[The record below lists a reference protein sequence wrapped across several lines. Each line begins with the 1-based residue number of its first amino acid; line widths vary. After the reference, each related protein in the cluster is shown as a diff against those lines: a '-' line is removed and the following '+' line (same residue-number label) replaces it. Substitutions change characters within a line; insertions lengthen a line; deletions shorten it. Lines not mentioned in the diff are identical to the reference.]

1 MKIYLIYSV
10 NQHGGGSFSDHQA
23 LSATV
28 ADRSRSSF
36 SLTERAERLH
46 RRVAE
51 SLICFHLKFGS
62 IPNSSLC
69 FGIYPKIYGVR
80 PKLIPKE
87 VWHNFSHQE
96 SWETS
101 LESCGELDL
110 FCICCRERLSFLL
123 VCGNIKN
130 TKVVD
135 KQLRICFPHS
145 ERESWIWATKG
156 SVVSNLKTNIIQS
169 INCCYS

>member
-1 MKIYLIYSV
+1 MV
-10 NQHGGGSFSDHQA
+10 EDH
-23 LSATV
+23 
-28 ADRSRSSF
+28 
-36 SLTERAERLH
+36 
-46 RRVAE
+46 
-51 SLICFHLKFGS
+51 SLITKLCLPLWQIAAGEAFHS
-62 IPNSSLC
+62 PRETSSESCRELNLLPSYV
-69 FGIYPKIYGVR
+69 GINPEQFSMFWDLSQNIWSSSQTYPKRGVAQ
-80 PKLIPKE
+80 
-87 VWHNFSHQE
+87 FSHWE

-169 INCCYS
+169 INCCTS